1 MATEPGKIF
10 LPNYIILYF
19 FRIQNLEGG
28 ADRVDKKGVQACR
41 GRGPG
46 VPGTTWYPQILA
58 DPLTLSQSRGAN
70 YAPTLIVPHPPRF
83 SKLPKSLGSMMSCEI
98 MLRFENATEIF
109 AVKNKRLVLLARQ
122 QRQRLLL
129 PIVCCVKESN
139 P

>member
-1 MATEPGKIF
+1 MY
-10 LPNYIILYF
+10 N
-19 FRIQNLEGG
+19 
-28 ADRVDKKGVQACR
+28 
-41 GRGPG
+41 
-46 VPGTTWYPQILA
+46 
-58 DPLTLSQSRGAN
+58 
-70 YAPTLIVPHPPRF
+70 IVLPPRF
-83 SKLPKSLGSMMSCEI
+83 SHLPTALGLMSCEI